1 MNSSQRKST
10 KQGKS
15 VILHA
20 LHRFSAW
27 LYALILNS
35 FIGRFLTNYH
45 HTESVV
51 SETRW
56 YRLTHSRRKRADRS
70 TFRFRQWI
78 SRLFEQSLVCRAV
91 GVMEHALLRT
101 AINCYGI
108 FFLFFGCYCVVTY
121 YVLGSLSGQ
130 EISLSYP
137 ITGGAM
143 LLVSLPMFASN
154 RSLAHTLRRSTVFRS
169 LIVGVFGIAE
179 ERLAC
184 YGEGGREHYLEALI
198 LAVLGG
204 TLTFICPPTTLL
216 VIALITVAVLLILR
230 EPEVG
235 MMISIGLAPFLALT
249 GRPTLLL
256 LIFVGVTL
264 LSYAVKLLCGKRV
277 LHMQAADW
285 LVLALLALTLLGGL
299 ITHGGRASLYS
310 ALAYVCLGLMYFV
323 VVGLVR
329 SQKGVW
335 RVMLV
340 LLFSCVTVA
349 LLGIG
354 QYIFSRP
361 ALQYVDLSLFSDLG
375 GRVTALWGNPNI
387 LAEHLILLLPLALTA
402 LILQRRLLRGFGSA
416 LCVAAIALCLILTW
430 SRGAWLGCLIAVL
443 LYVLCLNHRALSW
456 VIVGTLPALAL
467 VPFAPD
473 TVLRRFA
480 SITSQT
486 DSSIVYRLNL
496 WKGIGDMLSKHG
508 LSGVGVGENAFCAVY
523 TDYALPGIETAMH
536 SHSLYLQLL
545 CETGVMGLIVFCLAM
560 ALWLQHALAWLRYGQ
575 MRSARLVVLGG
586 LAGIAALLIMG
597 AFDHIWYNYR
607 IYMLFWTVAGLVTAQ
622 IRVGDN
628 DTERAANRVDDER
641 TQGEI
646 VLHFH

>member
-1 MNSSQRKST
+1 M
-10 KQGKS
+10 
-15 VILHA
+15 ILHT

-27 LYALILNS
+27 LYALIINS
-35 FIGRFLTNYH
+35 FIGRFMTGYH
-45 HTESVV
+45 HTERAM

-70 TFRFRQWI
+70 AFRFRQWI
-78 SRLFEQSLVCRAV
+78 SRLFEQSLVCRTV
-91 GVMEHALLRT
+91 GVIERALLHT
-101 AINCYGI
+101 AVNCYGI

-130 EISLSYP
+130 APSLSYL
-137 ITGGAM
+137 IMGGVM
-143 LLVSLPMFASN
+143 VVVSLPMFATT
-154 RSLAHTLRRSTVFRS
+154 RSLAHGLRRSVVLRA
-169 LIVGVFGIAE
+169 LIIGAFGIAE

-184 YGEGGREHYLEALI
+184 YGETGREHYLEALV
-198 LAVLGG
+198 LAILGG
-204 TLTFICPPTTLL
+204 SLTFFCPPTTLL
-216 VIALITVAVLLILR
+216 AIALITVTVLFILR

-235 MMISIGLAPFLALT
+235 MMISIGLAPFLTLT

-256 LIFVGVTL
+256 LVFVGVTV

-277 LHMQAADW
+277 LRLQAADW

-299 ITHGGRASLYS
+299 VTSGGRASLYS
-310 ALAYVCLGLMYFV
+310 AMTYTCLGLMYFV
-323 VVGLVR
+323 IVGLVR

-335 RVMLV
+335 RVMLA
-340 LLFSCVTVA
+340 LLFSCVAVA

-361 ALQYVDLSLFSDLG
+361 ALQYVDLSMFSDLG
-375 GRVTALWGNPNI
+375 GRVTALWGNPNV
-387 LAEHLILLLPLALTA
+387 LAEHLILLLPLSLSV
-402 LILQRRLLRGFGSA
+402 LLLQRRLLRGFGVA
-416 LCVAAIALCLILTW
+416 LCVAAIALCLIFTW
-430 SRGAWLGCLIAVL
+430 TRGAWLGCLITLL

-456 VIVGTLPALAL
+456 VIVGAIPALAL
-467 VPFAPD
+467 VPLVPD

-480 SITSQT
+480 SIGSQA
-486 DSSIVYRLNL
+486 DSSIMYRMNL
-496 WKGIGDMLSKHG
+496 WKGITDMLSKHG
-508 LSGVGVGENAFCAVY
+508 LAGVGVGEPAFCAVY
-523 TDYALPGIETAMH
+523 ADYALPGIETAMH

-545 CETGVMGLIVFCLAM
+545 CEMGVMGLVVFCLAM
-560 ALWLQHALAWLRYGQ
+560 ALWLQRALAWLRYEQ
-575 MRSARLVVLGG
+575 TRASRLVVLGG

-622 IRVGDN
+622 IRIGEN
-628 DTERAANRVDDER
+628 DAERATNRVDDER

-646 VLHFH
+646 VLRFH